1 MLPHLS
7 LAAAPGLLPKGRRI
21 FPAAID
27 GTDAEFGDGLD
38 ATGES

>member
-21 FPAAID
+21 FTAVIV
-27 GTDAEFGDGLD
+27 GNDAESGDGLKT
-38 ATGES
+38 TGES